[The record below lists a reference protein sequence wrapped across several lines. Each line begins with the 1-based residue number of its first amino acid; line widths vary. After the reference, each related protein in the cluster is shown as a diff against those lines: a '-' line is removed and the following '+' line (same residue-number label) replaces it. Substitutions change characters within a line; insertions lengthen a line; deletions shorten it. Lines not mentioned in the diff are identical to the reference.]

1 MNKFR
6 TLIHGIKR
14 RKNSLEIKP
23 RHVRCFKRLCESE
36 SDRKNIVITLGEN
49 ERKDEIDTSI
59 ELMRTVHTL
68 PGTHS
73 FEIYNKKQTQFLFSI
88 EERSV
93 DRFQTLL
100 HGWFPNFKSEIMG
113 RAIPKIT
120 TNDFVSTS
128 KLFLTSDNR
137 LEILNPL
144 GPDPMSHDP
153 YEEIVH
159 ESEKTPSETR
169 ILIQIAYESVEQ
181 NHHDSSECEVKRDVA
196 SGFNSLFDKDILT
209 RSPKKYTSSLDD
221 LTKNFCG
228 NEKVAAR
235 LQSQKEEPIYTANIR
250 LMAISQSRSTAISTM
265 RRISQTLENGYDDKQ
280 MGQGLRYKPVLNIG
294 IPFHI
299 NKIIKCSVGTDWE
312 SLKNL
317 GQQSTT
323 LTVPEIAS
331 LVHFPSTTE
340 RGQFSFESESIK
352 YHSSSDC

>member
-1 MNKFR
+1 M
-6 TLIHGIKR
+6 
-14 RKNSLEIKP
+14 
-23 RHVRCFKRLCESE
+23 CENE
-36 SDRKNIVITLGEN
+36 SDRKNIMITLGEN
-49 ERKDEIDTSI
+49 ERRDEIDTSI

-73 FEIYNKKQTQFLFSI
+73 FEIYNKEQTQFLFSI

-100 HGWFPNFKSEIMG
+100 HGWFPNFKSEI
-113 RAIPKIT
+113 RDRTIPKIT
-120 TNDFVSTS
+120 TNDFVSIS
-128 KLFLTSDNR
+128 KLFLASDNS

-153 YEEIVH
+153 YKKIVH

-181 NHHDSSECEVKRDVA
+181 NHQDSLECKVRRYVA
-196 SGFNSLFDKDILT
+196 SRLNLLFDKDILT
-209 RSPKKYTSSLDD
+209 KSPKKYTSPLDD
-221 LTKNFCG
+221 LTKDFCR

-250 LMAISQSRSTAISTM
+250 LMTISQSRSTAISTM

-280 MGQGLRYKPVLNIG
+280 MRQGLRYKPVLNIG
-294 IPFHI
+294 IPFQI
-299 NKIIKCSVGTDWE
+299 NKIIKCSVGTDWKP
-312 SLKNL
+312 LKNL
-317 GQQSTT
+317 GQQSIT